1 MSSPNPTNQIKYQL
15 VPIYIYIYIAT
26 SSVASCTRFH
36 FTILFFFFI
45 STSPFYLLIISFTNL
60 IFYQMLINFF
70 SQKIILL
77 FFINHSEVP
86 KQERVYFNLYFKK
99 NNSFILLEVVL
110 YEKSIP
116 RFLRSR

>member
-1 MSSPNPTNQIKYQL
+1 
-15 VPIYIYIYIAT
+15 
-26 SSVASCTRFH
+26 
-36 FTILFFFFI
+36 
-45 STSPFYLLIISFTNL
+45 
-60 IFYQMLINFF
+60 MLINFF

-116 RFLRSR
+116 RFIRS